1 MDILDYC
8 NKEKFLIMK
17 VPITLIL
24 FVLLMLFLG
33 FIQNIFA
40 YHGKEMI
47 LTLDS
52 AQFTPLTSGEGDQV
66 KVAVNYITANS
77 TIIGQTINA
86 VMKVYTSN
94 ETLIKTSSFP
104 EGFIANS
111 SDIQQFTT
119 TLAGNGLQ
127 NVTAVVQFTD
137 AAKTIPISN
146 PLIVSLILGKNI

>member
-1 MDILDYC
+1 
-8 NKEKFLIMK
+8 MK

-33 FIQNIFA
+33 LIQNIFA

-66 KVAVNYITANS
+66 KVAVNYTAANS

-111 SDIQQFTT
+111 SDTQQFTT

-137 AAKTIPISN
+137 AAKAIPISN
-146 PLIVSLILGKNI
+146 PLIVSLTLGKNI